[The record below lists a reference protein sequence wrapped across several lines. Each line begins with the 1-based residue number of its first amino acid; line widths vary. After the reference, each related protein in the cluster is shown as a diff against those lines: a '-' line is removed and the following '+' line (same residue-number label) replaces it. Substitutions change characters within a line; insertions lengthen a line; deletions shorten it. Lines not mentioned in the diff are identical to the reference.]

1 MDLKEFIVRCSRDK
15 VKEKSAGYH
24 EKCSEAIISYCKLC
38 GKAVTSAR
46 VMHAECWKREARE
59 LAEIFC
65 DRYCRWP
72 TECENADELVNEHC
86 DDCHMIRVLNL
97 GL

>member
-1 MDLKEFIVRCSRDK
+1 MPN
-15 VKEKSAGYH
+15 
-24 EKCSEAIISYCKLC
+24 CKLC

-59 LAEIFC
+59 LAEIFWLT
-65 DRYCRWP
+65 DTAAGQP
-72 TECENADELVNEHC
+72 NARTRTNLVNEHC

>member
-1 MDLKEFIVRCSRDK
+1 
-15 VKEKSAGYH
+15 
-24 EKCSEAIISYCKLC
+24 
-38 GKAVTSAR
+38 
-46 VMHAECWKREARE
+46 MHAECWKREARE

>member
-1 MDLKEFIVRCSRDK
+1 MPN
-15 VKEKSAGYH
+15 
-24 EKCSEAIISYCKLC
+24 CKLC

-72 TECENADELVNEHC
+72 TECENAD
-86 DDCHMIRVLNL
+86 
-97 GL
+97 